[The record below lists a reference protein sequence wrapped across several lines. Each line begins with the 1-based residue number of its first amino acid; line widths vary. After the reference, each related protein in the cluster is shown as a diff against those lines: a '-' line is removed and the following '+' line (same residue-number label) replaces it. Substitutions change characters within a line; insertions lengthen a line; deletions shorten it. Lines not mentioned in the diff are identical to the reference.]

1 MILGGVVLRKKIY
14 TDTEGIFGP
23 HDSEEKE
30 GSRWWKFRDIKHKI
44 IPQTLSINDTA
55 RQTSKINIFYNL
67 LHCINRMNY

>member
-1 MILGGVVLRKKIY
+1 MVLGGIASQQKDIQS
-14 TDTEGIFGP
+14 DTEGIFGA

-55 RQTSKINIFYNL
+55 R
-67 LHCINRMNY
+67 